1 MLAFFAF
8 VIFFFTLA
16 SKKVKQLSTNVYNLN
31 PNYISITARKK
42 QNVVNSYGQINN
54 GYNQYTYPQSSVTN
68 NYNNNSY
75 TQQSMNNIYTT
86 NGYQQATPNNF
97 YNNTSY
103 PQQTITSNVVKYCNN
118 CGNKVIGKYCDK
130 CGKQV

>member
-1 MLAFFAF
+1 
-8 VIFFFTLA
+8 
-16 SKKVKQLSTNVYNLN
+16 
-31 PNYISITARKK
+31 
-42 QNVVNSYGQINN
+42 
-54 GYNQYTYPQSSVTN
+54 
-68 NYNNNSY
+68 
-75 TQQSMNNIYTT
+75 MNNIYTT